1 MPLTIPTGTKF
12 EAIKPTTNVN
22 RRSALVN
29 ANDLTYTI
37 DDIAATVGGNV
48 TFPITNNYI
57 PKADNAGGIVDSSLY
72 ESVGFYGNSLNGNYD
87 GGLYL
92 YYQSSVPLLNI
103 FGSSVNT
110 SSVDIGDVYSSAGP
124 AWGISLASSVLN
136 PSLNIYTNG
145 VNVLSFFSNSGQY
158 EFGGVTSRFGITN
171 GDLPQASLFV
181 TNDLV
186 VDVLGTKY
194 IKVLFNGAVYKI
206 ELVP

>member
-1 MPLTIPTGTKF
+1 MPVTIPAGTKF
-12 EAIKPTTNVN
+12 EAIKSTTNVN

-57 PKADNAGGIVDSSLY
+57 PKADNAGGIIDSNLY
-72 ESVGFYGNSLNGNYD
+72 EAVGYYGNGLNGNYD
-87 GGLYL
+87 GGISL

-103 FGSSVNT
+103 YGTSVLT
-110 SSVDIGDVYSSAGP
+110 SSVDIGDVYGSVGP
-124 AWGISLASSVLN
+124 SWGISLASSALTTY
-136 PSLNIYTNG
+136 LNIYTNG
-145 VNVLSFFSNSGQY
+145 VNILSFNSNSGQY
-158 EFGGVTSRFGITN
+158 DFGGVTTRFGITN

-186 VDVLGTKY
+186 VDILGTKY
-194 IKVLFNGAVYKI
+194 IKVLVNGAYYNI
-206 ELVP
+206 ALVP